1 VDDLRLAFV
10 VDRRRHDVLDHSVV
24 PQEHQRPVL
33 GLDAFARAML
43 AAGEG
48 DAFSTTTPETA
59 SDDVT
64 ELVAYAGDAFDPARW
79 LLVSDA
85 AGPVGVVLPQPYP
98 DEPGTGSLFYIGVM
112 PDRRGAGHGA
122 RLHLLGLH
130 ELAARGCT
138 RYVGSTDERNP
149 AMVRIFERN
158 GARATGT
165 QSFYAP
171 A

>member
-1 VDDLRLAFV
+1 
-10 VDRRRHDVLDHSVV
+10 
-24 PQEHQRPVL
+24 
-33 GLDAFARAML
+33 ML

-138 RYVGSTDERNP
+138 RYVGSTDERP
-149 AMVRIFERN
+149 GRSRSTRPPEGGPGR
-158 GARATGT
+158 ARRPGPRRG
-165 QSFYAP
+165 SGCRRG
-171 A
+171 

>member
-1 VDDLRLAFV
+1 MNATPVTRTLDDITLELATGDSRLVVRTDDPDVWVVLR
-10 VDRRRHDVLDHSVV
+10 RSSV
-24 PQEHQRPVL
+24 
-33 GLDAFARAML
+33 
-43 AAGEG
+43 
-48 DAFSTTTPETA
+48 
-59 SDDVT
+59 
-64 ELVAYAGDAFDPARW
+64 AGDAFDPARW